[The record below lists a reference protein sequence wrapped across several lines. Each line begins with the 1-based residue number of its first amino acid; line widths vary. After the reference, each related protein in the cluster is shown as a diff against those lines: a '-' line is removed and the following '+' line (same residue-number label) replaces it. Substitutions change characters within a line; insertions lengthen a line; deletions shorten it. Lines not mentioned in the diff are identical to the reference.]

1 MGPGPV
7 CGLSPLD
14 KPPHRPDHSQHQHHH
29 DLQSASIGLW
39 RGDYQPRSEYQ
50 VLGGYAEKT
59 KICMRSNCCSSS
71 LTLFSSQSLS
81 EFWSQWHQNYWNLG
95 FYRPSPIFN
104 SFNPPTDTFSTSEI
118 MLSFPQK
125 SFLIPSIKCK
135 IFQK

>member
-50 VLGGYAEKT
+50 VLGGYAEKN
-59 KICMRSNCCSSS
+59 KN
-71 LTLFSSQSLS
+71 LHAFQLLFIIINTILITIFIRIFEVMASKLLESWILS
-81 EFWSQWHQNYWNLG
+81 TVSHFQLIQPTHRHF
-95 FYRPSPIFN
+95 FYF
-104 SFNPPTDTFSTSEI
+104 
-118 MLSFPQK
+118 
-125 SFLIPSIKCK
+125 
-135 IFQK
+135 